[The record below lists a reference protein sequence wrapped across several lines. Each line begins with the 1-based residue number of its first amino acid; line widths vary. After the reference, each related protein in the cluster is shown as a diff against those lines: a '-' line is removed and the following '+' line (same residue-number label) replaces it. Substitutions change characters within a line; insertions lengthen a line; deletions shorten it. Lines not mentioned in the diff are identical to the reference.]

1 MKTLIFLSTLCFS
14 SILTAQ
20 ETKQTIKPLMLV
32 LEGPRDGIYIRINAN
47 KILYYYDY
55 EEPNAPKINTEM
67 IMEGGRYLYI
77 YETPADIDLLLGI
90 EYSKDK
96 LNEKRNQQRK
106 VK

>member
-1 MKTLIFLSTLCFS
+1 MKTLIFLSALCLS

-20 ETKQTIKPLMLV
+20 ETKQTVKPLMIV

-55 EEPNAPKINTEM
+55 EEPNAPKLNTEM
-67 IMEGGRYLYI
+67 IIEGGRYLYI

-90 EYSKDK
+90 EYSDRKP
-96 LNEKRNQQRK
+96 NEKRNQCSK